1 MEKKRRIAHIVSHS
15 HWDRE
20 WYLPLESLR
29 FRLVTLMDELEDLF
43 EKEEDFRYFHMD
55 GQMIMLEDY
64 LAVRPEK
71 REKIVELVREG
82 KLRIGP
88 WYMLQDAFLTSGEA
102 NIRNLQYGLQLASRY
117 GEPEKIGY
125 FPDTF
130 GLYGQVPQLMKQAG
144 FKTIFFGRGVN
155 PTGFNNQV
163 FDSAFS
169 SRFSE
174 LYWQS
179 PDGSKLPAIL
189 FANWYSN
196 GNEIPV
202 DSEAARAFWDK
213 KLADSERFAATEHL
227 LFMNGCDH
235 QPVQIDVAAAIETA
249 RTLYPDVEFVHSNL
263 TDYAEAVRDAA
274 GGLELQTIEGELT
287 SQNSDGWSTLANTAS
302 SRMYLKQANHRLQ
315 WQLTYMVEPLSV
327 LAAEQTGAAY
337 PHDYLAYTWKLL
349 MENGIHD
356 SITGCSLDSVH
367 SEMETRFVKVEQ
379 AAAAMIERAAGKL
392 TERIQVEQAGIP
404 LTVFAASGTAGGSR
418 LVETVIETDHIYF
431 DQMDFREIPDELAK
445 QPEQTFR
452 LKDMDGQQIP
462 VRVEP
467 LGIQFGY
474 DLPDRKFRRSY
485 FARKYRLTFVAGNLP
500 RVGYATYY
508 AEPVSMVETLDRT
521 EAGAPFTIENEWL
534 QVTVDPDGR
543 YTILD
548 KQSGK
553 EVAELGG
560 YEDTGDIGN
569 EYMFK
574 ESGDQNRVQTAG
586 LPAEIRFVVKDAVS
600 QSIEIRH
607 RVRVPL
613 CADTAALDEEKRRL
627 VWHPERVSGR
637 SSLLV
642 EQEIITTLT
651 LASGQKALKVET
663 SLENQAEDHRLRVLF
678 PTGGKTDSHSAD
690 SVFEIVRRPNQ
701 PSDSWQNPANDQ
713 RMQNF
718 VHCGQMAIIA
728 EGLPEYE
735 VSRDGS
741 LIELT
746 LFRAV
751 SEIGDWG
758 DFPAPEAQTKRVLR
772 FTYYVMLTDAPPV
785 ETAQQ
790 LLAPVFLMQHR
801 RPKTSEELPGRLE
814 RADWTASETLV
825 FSSLKKNQQ
834 NETVIRFYQPAVG
847 TATIKFPESHA
858 KSTIL
863 EQEKEER
870 NTAFTIRPFEIA
882 TFIKEHDNGN
892 SY

>member
-1 MEKKRRIAHIVSHS
+1 MEKKRRTAHIVSHS

-43 EKEEDFRYFHMD
+43 EKDAGFQYFHMD

-71 REKIVELVREG
+71 REKVVELVKAG

-102 NIRNLQYGLQLASRY
+102 NVRNLQYGLQLASHY

-144 FKTIFFGRGVN
+144 FETIFFGRGVN

-179 PDGSKLPAIL
+179 PDGSRLPAVL

-202 DSEAARAFWDK
+202 DSEAARVFWDK

-235 QPVQIDVAAAIETA
+235 QPVQTDVAAALETA
-249 RTLYPDVEFVHSNL
+249 RALYPDIEFVHSNL

-274 GGLELQTIEGELT
+274 SGLELQTVHGELT

-315 WQLTYMVEPLSV
+315 WLLTHMAEPLSV
-327 LAAEQTGAAY
+327 LAAERTGAAY

-379 AAAAMIERAAGKL
+379 AASAIIERAAGKL
-392 TERIQVEQAGIP
+392 TERIQPEQDGIP
-404 LTVFAASGTAGGSR
+404 LTVFAASGTSGGSR

-431 DQMDFREIPDELAK
+431 DQMDFREIPDELATR
-445 QPEQTFR
+445 PEQTFR
-452 LKDMDGQQIP
+452 LRHADGEEVP
-462 VRVEP
+462 VRVES

-474 DLPDRKFRRSY
+474 DLPDRKFRHSY
-485 FARKYRLTFVAGNLP
+485 FARKYRLTFVVENLP
-500 RVGYATYY
+500 QVGYATYY
-508 AEPVSMVETLDRT
+508 AEPARVAETPDQM
-521 EAGAPFTIENEWL
+521 EAGAPFTLENEWL
-534 QVTVDPDGR
+534 RVTVAADGR

-548 KQSGK
+548 KRTGEQ
-553 EVAELGG
+553 VAELGG
-560 YEDTGDIGN
+560 YEDAGDIGN

-574 ESGDQNRVQTAG
+574 ETGDEKRIKTAG
-586 LPAEIRFVVKDAVS
+586 LPAEIRFTVKDAVS

-607 RVRVPL
+607 RIRVPL
-613 CADTAALDEEKRRL
+613 SADTASLDEEKRRL

-637 SSLLV
+637 SGLLV
-642 EQEIITTLT
+642 EQELITTLT
-651 LASGQKALKVET
+651 LSGGQKVLKVET
-663 SLENQAEDHRLRVLF
+663 HLENQAEDHRLRVLF
-678 PTGGKTDSHSAD
+678 PTGGPTDAHSAD

-701 PSDSWQNPANDQ
+701 PSDSWQNPSSDQ

-718 VHCGQMAIIA
+718 VHCGQVAVIA

-735 VSRDGS
+735 VARDGS
-741 LIELT
+741 VIELT

-758 DFPAPEAQTKRVLR
+758 DFPAPEAQTKRALT
-772 FTYYVMLTDAPPV
+772 FTYYVMLADAPPV
-785 ETAQQ
+785 EAAQQ
-790 LLAPVFLMQHR
+790 ILAPVYLMQHR
-801 RPKTSEELPGRLE
+801 RPKIALELPGRLE
-814 RADWTASETLV
+814 RADWATSGSLV

-834 NETVIRFYQPAVG
+834 NETVVRFYQPTDE
-847 TATIKFPESHA
+847 TAMIEFAAPHA

-863 EQEKEER
+863 EREKGER
-870 NTAFTIRPFEIA
+870 NTAFTIRPFEIV
-882 TFIKEHDNGN
+882 TFIKEQNDGN